1 MWFGIPL
8 PVGSGPSPHP
18 GPGMVLMKMTSN
30 RTRLVASLLGAS
42 FAASFPA
49 GAALADEE
57 DRTLNAG
64 EMPLVHTIDE
74 RYMSFQIGMSHLTG
88 GETWSSYDESK
99 GEGEAERAEGFEAV
113 REARAPTDLSNRRLR
128 KLTEALGPLY
138 IRYGGTTTNSVYF
151 QDNDE
156 PRLAEPPEGFQW
168 ILTRN
173 SWENA
178 LDFAAAMDAK
188 VVTGFT
194 VSEGVRDKSGA
205 WTPVHAA
212 PWMNYTR
219 SIGGEIYAAEL
230 H

>member
-18 GPGMVLMKMTSN
+18 GTGMVLMKMTSN

-57 DRTLNAG
+57 DRTLNVE
-64 EMPLVHTIDE
+64 EMPLVRTIDE

-88 GETWSSYDESK
+88 GETWSTYDESK
-99 GEGEAERAEGFEAV
+99 GEGEAEQADDFEAIREV
-113 REARAPTDLSNRRLR
+113 RLPTDLTNPRLR
-128 KLTEALGPLY
+128 SLTAALSPLY

-156 PRLAEPPEGFQW
+156 PRLAKPPEGFLW
-168 ILTRN
+168 ILTRD
-173 SWENA
+173 SWKGAFE
-178 LDFAAAMDAK
+178 FADAVDAK
-188 VVTGFT
+188 VLTGFT
-194 VSEGVRDKSGA
+194 VSDGVRDESGG
-205 WTPVHAA
+205 WTP
-212 PWMNYTR
+212 
-219 SIGGEIYAAEL
+219 
-230 H
+230 